1 MSNLRRWA
9 ILSRTTSDERIA
21 IRKSIDEENKDS
33 WKGFLIVWIITFAIG
48 FILSLFVEFNMFTLS
63 MMFLIALIYKREA
76 NESRRKDWR
85 EPNITE
91 MDYLRPIPEEEFE

>member
-1 MSNLRRWA
+1 MSNLRRWV

-21 IRKSIDEENKDS
+21 IRKSIDEENMKS
-33 WKGFLIVWIITFAIG
+33 WKGFLIAWIITFAIEI
-48 FILSLFVEFNMFTLS
+48 ILSVFMDVSMFTLS
-63 MMFLIALIYKREA
+63 MMFFVAWLYKRTA

>member
-1 MSNLRRWA
+1 MSNLRRWT

-33 WKGFLIVWIITFAIG
+33 WKGFLISWIITFAIG
-48 FILSLFVEFNMFTLS
+48 FVLSLFIEVSMFTVS
-63 MMFLIALIYKREA
+63 MMFFVALLYKREA
-76 NESRRKDWR
+76 NETRRKDWR